1 MGRLNRPAKPGYEYR
16 SPSQTNAEDY
26 TPHPLEHGIPSQRA
40 DLGRLGRALNSN
52 ETPAQAVARRG
63 SALGN
68 ISQRDMGIRA
78 GSRTGVRGGAAAM
91 AFDAGK
97 RMGESL
103 DEAHPEIGNRYINPV
118 IDKVVEKSRNKV
130 ELSKDAKRRVK
141 EESDELDRIN
151 KSVNTRGDD
160 DYEPTARA
168 MGMKKGGKVT
178 ASSRADG
185 CAQRGKTRGRYL

>member
-16 SPSQTNAEDY
+16 SPNQTNAEDY
-26 TPHPLEHGIPSQRA
+26 VPHYLEDIGASQRA
-40 DLGRLGRALNSN
+40 DLGRLGRAINSN
-52 ETPAQAVARRG
+52 ETPAQAVARRN

-68 ISQRDMGIRA
+68 VSQRDMGIRA

-160 DYEPTARA
+160 DYEPTAKM
-168 MGMKKGGKVT
+168 MGMKTSG
-178 ASSRADG
+178 
-185 CAQRGKTRGRYL
+185 YIYI

>member
-16 SPSQTNAEDY
+16 SPNQTNAEDY
-26 TPHPLEHGIPSQRA
+26 VPHYLEDIGASQRA
-40 DLGRLGRALNSN
+40 DLGRLGRAINSN
-52 ETPAQAVARRG
+52 ETPAQAVARRT

-68 ISQRDMGIRA
+68 VSQRDMGIRA

-160 DYEPTARA
+160 DYEPTAKM

-178 ASSRADG
+178 ASSRGDG
-185 CAQRGKTRGRYL
+185 CAQRGKTRGRML

>member
-16 SPSQTNAEDY
+16 SPNQTNAEDY
-26 TPHPLEHGIPSQRA
+26 VPHYLEDIGASQRA
-40 DLGRLGRALNSN
+40 DLGRLGRAINSN

-68 ISQRDMGIRA
+68 VSQRDMGIRA
-78 GSRTGVRGGAAAM
+78 GSRTGVRGGVAAM

-103 DEAHPEIGNRYINPV
+103 DEAHPEIGDRYINPV

-141 EESDELDRIN
+141 EESDELERIH
-151 KSVNTRGDD
+151 KSVDTRGDF

-168 MGMKKGGKVT
+168 IGMKKGGKVT

>member
-16 SPSQTNAEDY
+16 SPNQTNAEDY
-26 TPHPLEHGIPSQRA
+26 VPHYLEDIGASQRA
-40 DLGRLGRALNSN
+40 DLGRLGRAINSN
-52 ETPAQAVARRG
+52 ETPAQAVARRN

-68 ISQRDMGIRA
+68 VSQRDMGIRA

-160 DYEPTARA
+160 DYEPTAKM

-178 ASSRADG
+178 ASSRGDG
-185 CAQRGKTRGRYL
+185 CAQRGKTKGRYL

>member
-16 SPSQTNAEDY
+16 SPNQTNAEDY
-26 TPHPLEHGIPSQRA
+26 TPHLLEHGVPSQRA

-68 ISQRDMGIRA
+68 VSQRDMGIRA
-78 GSRTGVRGGAAAM
+78 LSRTGSRAGLASAAYGL
-91 AFDAGK
+91 GK
-97 RMGESL
+97 LAGESL
-103 DEAHPEIGNRYINPV
+103 DEANPEIGDRYINPV
-118 IDKVVEKSRNKV
+118 IDKIVEKSRKKV

-151 KSVNTRGDD
+151 KSVDTRGDY
-160 DYEPTARA
+160 DYEPTAKA
-168 MGMKKGGKVT
+168 IGMKKGGKVT